1 MGTGITI
8 LLVFIAVVVTLL
20 IAVPVTRKIA
30 VDHKIRQDAEKIG
43 TAEEKA
49 RNIIDEALKTA
60 ETKKREAL
68 LEAKEEPTWAFAIK
82 ERFEESIEEAVH
94 SDAFPMKPQRIV
106 ADIRKALSDP
116 EDILISDVGA
126 HKMWIG
132 RLYGCYK
139 PETCIISNGFASM
152 GIGVPGAVAAKLVY
166 PERRVL
172 VATGDGGF
180 MMNSQELETAVRLG
194 VNFVVVIFHDSEYGL
209 IKWKEEEQ
217 YGRAAFVDFTNPDF
231 VALAEAMHCNGVR
244 VNSAEELGE
253 AIRKGFEEKVPVI
266 IDTPVDYS
274 ANEELS
280 AELRSL

>member
-30 VDHKIRQDAEKIG
+30 VDNKIKQDAEKIG

-106 ADIRKALSDP
+106 AEGTAVIGAVYHTAFAAGNAFAVRQRRAVRA
-116 EDILISDVGA
+116 VGA
-126 HKMWIG
+126 ARFYI
-132 RLYGCYK
+132 
-139 PETCIISNGFASM
+139 F
-152 GIGVPGAVAAKLVY
+152 
-166 PERRVL
+166 
-172 VATGDGGF
+172 
-180 MMNSQELETAVRLG
+180 SQQL
-194 VNFVVVIFHDSEYGL
+194 
-209 IKWKEEEQ
+209 
-217 YGRAAFVDFTNPDF
+217 
-231 VALAEAMHCNGVR
+231 
-244 VNSAEELGE
+244 
-253 AIRKGFEEKVPVI
+253 FEPH
-266 IDTPVDYS
+266 
-274 ANEELS
+274 A
-280 AELRSL
+280 